1 MKRTLFLL
9 IMISL
14 FAGYTGCSA
23 TSFSRGKYLLERG
36 SYDEAVKKLEESV
49 SKNPGKL
56 RYKALLERAK
66 LKASQKHFTDA
77 QLYISRKEYDN
88 ALKELQVTLL
98 YDPSNQYAQDT
109 LQNLVMTVEEE
120 ERKAKAG
127 LLNLEELKK
136 EAERQ
141 SAGPMIDPASN
152 IPLVLKFN
160 NATLKTILDAISK
173 GSGINFVYDEKAELT
188 KKISVDF
195 AKINMEQALDYIMQQ
210 TKHFYKILDPHTL
223 IIVQDSKQKREEYE
237 EQVMRTFYLSNAD
250 AKEVFQLMRT
260 VITSKKMA
268 MNKDLN
274 SITIKD
280 SPETVALCQKIIE
293 ANDKSVGEIV
303 VDVELLEVN
312 STKLKTLGI
321 DLTSKSL
328 TIGPEYNMT
337 KDKDGNVTGMG
348 SGGPIPL
355 GKIDSAYKG
364 LLYAFPIPNLIV
376 KFLMSDTD
384 SQVLAKPQL
393 RTMEGKKAS
402 VHIGDRMPIPSST
415 SIYSNNTGQSNY
427 VPTTTYTYQDVGVK
441 IEIEPRVHHNR
452 EVSLKVSAE
461 VSSVTGYVSSESSLT
476 ASQPIIGTRK
486 VQTEIRLEDGES
498 SLLAGL
504 LREEDQNALSGVP
517 GLGDIPILRRLFG
530 TSDTKKISTD
540 VVLLLT
546 PHIIRMPNITQ
557 EDMKA
562 LWVGTEQRPKLQGY
576 RGETSFMPSPFEGD
590 EGEEKT
596 EASGEN
602 AEAEGEEEAK
612 PEEGEGSDK
621 EEEEAKKEDNPNKN
635 AKLLMNPN
643 SLNVIAGKE
652 AVLSIVIV
660 GVKDARSAHVEI
672 DFPTDIVSFEGAEE
686 GTFFKQGGGENSF
699 NSGEGP
705 PGMVKADF
713 AKSGEAKASGS
724 GLLIRY
730 KFKALKAGTARIGV
744 QSAQLA
750 DSSGGSQPLAPVSC
764 TVKVTGGDDGKK
776 ETP

>member
-1 MKRTLFLL
+1 
-9 IMISL
+9 MIAL
-14 FAGYTGCSA
+14 MAGYTGCSA
-23 TSFSRGKYLLERG
+23 TSYSRGKYLLERG
-36 SYDEAVKKLEESV
+36 SYDESVKKLEEAV

-56 RYKALLERAK
+56 RYRALLERAK

-109 LQNLVMTVEEE
+109 LQNLVRTVEEE

-127 LLNLEELKK
+127 LISLEDLKR
-136 EAERQ
+136 EAEKA

-173 GSGINFVYDEKAELT
+173 GSGVNFVYDEKAELS

-223 IIVQDSKQKREEYE
+223 IVVPDNKQKREEYE

-250 AKEVFQLMRT
+250 AKEVFQLIRT
-260 VITSKKMA
+260 VVTGKKMA

-337 KDKDGNVTGMG
+337 KDKDGNVTGIG
-348 SGGPIPL
+348 NGGPIPL
-355 GKIDSAYKG
+355 GKIDAAYKG

-393 RTMEGKKAS
+393 RVMEGKKAS

-452 EVSLKVSAE
+452 EVSLKITAE
-461 VSSVTGYVSSESSLT
+461 VSSVTGYVASSSELS

-517 GLGDIPILRRLFG
+517 GVGDIPILRRLFG

-546 PHIIRMPNITQ
+546 PHIIRMPNITGD
-557 EDMKA
+557 DMKA

-576 RGETSFMPSPFEGD
+576 RGETSFMPSPFEG
-590 EGEEKT
+590 GEA
-596 EASGEN
+596 ASGDEEGSDQKE
-602 AEAEGEEEAK
+602 EAEK
-612 PEEGEGSDK
+612 PEEDAKGKD
-621 EEEEAKKEDNPNKN
+621 AKKEENPNQN
-635 AKLLMNPN
+635 AKVLMNPN
-643 SLNVIAGKE
+643 SLNVVAGNE
-652 AVLSIVIV
+652 AILSLVLV
-660 GVKDARSAHVEI
+660 GVKDARSARIETE
-672 DFPTDIVSFEGAEE
+672 FPTDILSFTGSEE
-686 GTFFKQGGGENSF
+686 GTFFKLGSGENSF
-699 NSGEGP
+699 NSSEGP
-705 PGMVKADF
+705 PGLIRSEF
-713 AKSGEAKASGS
+713 AKMGDNKASGS

-730 KFKALKAGTARIGV
+730 KFKALKPGTARVYV
-744 QSAQLA
+744 QTAQLT
-750 DSSGGSQPLAPVSC
+750 DSEGGSQALAPASC
-764 TVKVTGGDDGKK
+764 TVIVGGGDDGKK
-776 ETP
+776 EKP

>member
-1 MKRTLFLL
+1 MKRSLILLLL
-9 IMISL
+9 IAL

-23 TSFSRGKYLLERG
+23 TSYSRGKYLLERG
-36 SYDEAVKKLEESV
+36 SYDESVKKLEEAV
-49 SKNPGKL
+49 SKNPDKL

-321 DLTSKSL
+321 DLTSKSM

-337 KDKDGNVTGMG
+337 KDKDGNVTGIG

-415 SIYSNNTGQSNY
+415 SIYSTTTTTSNY

-452 EVSLKVSAE
+452 EVSLKVTAE

-476 ASQPIIGTRK
+476 AAQPIIGTRK

-504 LREEDQNALSGVP
+504 LREEDQNSLSGVP

-546 PHIIRMPNITQ
+546 PHIIRMPNIT
-557 EDMKA
+557 EDDMKA

-576 RGETSFMPSPFEGD
+576 RGETSFMPSPFEGGG
-590 EGEEKT
+590 EEEKT
-596 EASGEN
+596 EASADEGTG
-602 AEAEGEEEAK
+602 AGEEEAK
-612 PEEGEGSDK
+612 PEDEEAADK
-621 EEEEAKKEDNPNKN
+621 EEENKKEENPNKN
-635 AKLLMNPN
+635 AKLLMNPS
-643 SLNVIAGKE
+643 SLNVVAGKE
-652 AVLSIVIV
+652 AVLSVVVV
-660 GVKDARSAHVEI
+660 GVKDAKSTHLEL
-672 DFPTDIVSFEGAEE
+672 DFPTDIVSFESSEE

-705 PGMVKADF
+705 PGMVKTDF
-713 AKSGEAKASGS
+713 AKSGDTKASGS

-730 KFKALKAGTARIGV
+730 KFKALKAGTARVAI
-744 QSAQLA
+744 QSAQLV
-750 DSSGGSQPLAPVSC
+750 DSSGGSQALAPVSC

>member
-1 MKRTLFLL
+1 MLV
-9 IMISL
+9 I
-14 FAGYTGCSA
+14 GNNG
-23 TSFSRGKYLLERG
+23 GNG
-36 SYDEAVKKLEESV
+36 AVTV
-49 SKNPGKL
+49 SNG
-56 RYKALLERAK
+56 
-66 LKASQKHFTDA
+66 
-77 QLYISRKEYDN
+77 
-88 ALKELQVTLL
+88 
-98 YDPSNQYAQDT
+98 
-109 LQNLVMTVEEE
+109 
-120 ERKAKAG
+120 
-127 LLNLEELKK
+127 
-136 EAERQ
+136 
-141 SAGPMIDPASN
+141 
-152 IPLVLKFN
+152 
-160 NATLKTILDAISK
+160 
-173 GSGINFVYDEKAELT
+173 
-188 KKISVDF
+188 
-195 AKINMEQALDYIMQQ
+195 
-210 TKHFYKILDPHTL
+210 
-223 IIVQDSKQKREEYE
+223 
-237 EQVMRTFYLSNAD
+237 
-250 AKEVFQLMRT
+250 
-260 VITSKKMA
+260 
-268 MNKDLN
+268 
-274 SITIKD
+274 
-280 SPETVALCQKIIE
+280 
-293 ANDKSVGEIV
+293 
-303 VDVELLEVN
+303 
-312 STKLKTLGI
+312 
-321 DLTSKSL
+321 
-328 TIGPEYNMT
+328 
-337 KDKDGNVTGMG
+337 
-348 SGGPIPL
+348 
-355 GKIDSAYKG
+355 
-364 LLYAFPIPNLIV
+364 
-376 KFLMSDTD
+376 
-384 SQVLAKPQL
+384 
-393 RTMEGKKAS
+393 AS

-476 ASQPIIGTRK
+476 AAQPIIGTRK

-546 PHIIRMPNITQ
+546 PHIIRMPNITA

-576 RGETSFMPSPFEGD
+576 RSETSFMPSPFEGD
-590 EGEEKT
+590 DEEKT
-596 EASGEN
+596 EASGDSE
-602 AEAEGEEEAK
+602 EAGGEEDAK
-612 PEEGEGSDK
+612 PEEEEESDK
-621 EEEEAKKEDNPNKN
+621 EEEEPKKEDNPNKN

-660 GVKDARSAHVEI
+660 GVKDAKSAHVEI

-705 PGMVKADF
+705 PGMIKADF
-713 AKSGEAKASGS
+713 AKSGDTKASGS

-750 DSSGGSQPLAPVSC
+750 DSTGDSQPLAPVSC
-764 TVKVTGGDDGKK
+764 TVRVPGGDDGKK